1 MKNKSYHTVG
11 KVGKYNR
18 QHRSRRQNR
27 NPHKYI
33 EDIIVTIVSSLACSD
48 IITVEQ
54 NSNEI
59 GTGSGCTLKRGKN
72 QLP

>member
-1 MKNKSYHTVG
+1 MNITPHLIFHTSPIAMTISNSVRYHD
-11 KVGKYNR
+11 
-18 QHRSRRQNR
+18 H
-27 NPHKYI
+27 
-33 EDIIVTIVSSLACSD
+33 IIVTIVSSLACSD

-72 QLP
+72 KFSQFSGC